1 MSVRIPPP
9 ITAFPNA
16 IGSPGASVSDLG
28 GKFGHEQ
35 VSAGTDGEVRT
46 ARALANCCKPGGPTV
61 LHDLIMPMNGV
72 RLNID
77 HIIISGK
84 EVRILDS
91 KMWTPGVYWT
101 FAGRTRRGFTR
112 VEHADKQT
120 MAMATTSITKLLSGT
135 GVRFVMKRPVLV
147 VWPSNTKKQMVL
159 HLFRPFGA
167 KATTGRRLTAR
178 TRHYAGSQ
186 PANQELVAALAP
198 LVISLRNRDQK
209 APTPSRPTPTATAVP
224 SAAFSLE
231 PEFLPEPIVESAP
244 AFLPEP
250 IEQPAPDFP
259 SAPTKTV
266 YASDDF

>member
-135 GVRFVMKRPVLV
+135 GVRFVMKRPVLA
-147 VWPSNTKKQMVL
+147 P
-159 HLFRPFGA
+159 
-167 KATTGRRLTAR
+167 
-178 TRHYAGSQ
+178 
-186 PANQELVAALAP
+186 LAP
-198 LVISLRNRDQK
+198 RPPRVGASPPALGTTPAASP
-209 APTPSRPTPTATAVP
+209 PTKSSSRPWRHW
-224 SAAFSLE
+224 
-231 PEFLPEPIVESAP
+231 
-244 AFLPEP
+244 
-250 IEQPAPDFP
+250 
-259 SAPTKTV
+259 
-266 YASDDF
+266 